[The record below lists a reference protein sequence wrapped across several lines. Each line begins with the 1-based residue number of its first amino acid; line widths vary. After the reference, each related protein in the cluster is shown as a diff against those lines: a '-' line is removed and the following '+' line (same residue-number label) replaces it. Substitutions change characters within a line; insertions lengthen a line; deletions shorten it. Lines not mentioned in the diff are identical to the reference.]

1 MSTILWKGP
10 SRIDGKPIVVIGT
23 ESSDNRKTGNMAQ
36 IFILRADVSPTDA
49 IASGA
54 DESICGDC
62 KHRGEWRTV
71 KAGPNK
77 GKRKRARTCY
87 VNVGHS
93 PLAIYRAF
101 RRGSIPTTV
110 DRRAW
115 GRGKIIRIGA
125 YGDGAAVPL
134 YVWLEIVAEAIAWT
148 GYTHQWRPGAVGES
162 MAHLFMASAD
172 SIEETNLARSLG
184 WRTFRVAMNASE
196 NGKLERESV
205 CPSELGVQCID
216 CRACDGTA
224 RNVRG
229 SIMIPAHGGTAVMA
243 NIRALAA

>member
-1 MSTILWKGP
+1 MSTILWRGP
-10 SRIDGKPIVVIGT
+10 SRIDGAPIVVIGT
-23 ESSDNRKTGNMAQ
+23 ESSENRKTGNMAQ

-87 VNVGHS
+87 VNVGQS
-93 PLAIYRAF
+93 PQAVYRAF
-101 RRGSIPTTV
+101 RRGSILTTV

-115 GRGKIIRIGA
+115 GRGRIIRIGA
-125 YGDGAAVPL
+125 YGDGAAVPV
-134 YVWLEIVAEAIAWT
+134 YVWHEIVGDAIAWT
-148 GYTHQWRPGAVGES
+148 GYTHQWKPGAVGES
-162 MAHLFMASAD
+162 MAHLFMASVD
-172 SIEETNLARSLG
+172 SIPEKRFAESLG
-184 WRTFRVAMNASE
+184 WRTFRVAMKSGENA
-196 NGKLERESV
+196 KLERESV
-205 CPSELGVQCID
+205 CPSLLGVQCID
-216 CRACDGTA
+216 CCACDGTA
-224 RNVRG
+224 RNLRG
-229 SIMIPAHGGTAVMA
+229 SIVIPAHGGTAVMA